1 MTQTETINDS
11 ETHNGWKNRA
21 TWNISLWISNDE
33 NVYNAAHKAVDRL
46 KNRGILDSAVTP
58 SWARSFCRVEFDA
71 AFGKEQTPDGYG
83 VDDPDIDWSEIANMM
98 KDLVL

>member
-46 KNRGILDSAVTP
+46 KDRGILDSAVTP
-58 SWARSFCRVEFDA
+58 CWARSFCRVEFDA

-98 KDLVL
+98 KDLVV

>member
-1 MTQTETINDS
+1 
-11 ETHNGWKNRA
+11 
-21 TWNISLWISNDE
+21 
-33 NVYNAAHKAVDRL
+33 
-46 KNRGILDSAVTP
+46 
-58 SWARSFCRVEFDA
+58 VEFDA